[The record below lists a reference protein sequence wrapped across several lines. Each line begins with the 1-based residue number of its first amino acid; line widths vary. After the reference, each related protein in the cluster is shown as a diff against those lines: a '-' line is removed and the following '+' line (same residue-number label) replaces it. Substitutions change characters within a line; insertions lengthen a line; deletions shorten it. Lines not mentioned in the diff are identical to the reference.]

1 MKRSSCFYRDFPCE
15 EKDKFFAVC
24 FCRASNVERKANSLL
39 PVFVGN
45 AVGAERRRASA
56 VGAKRRCASAVGA
69 ERRRASA
76 VGAKRRCAS
85 AVGARGTAY
94 PRKGACFRRYP
105 GISTFCMV

>member
-1 MKRSSCFYRDFPCE
+1 MIFACFH
-15 EKDKFFAVC
+15 
-24 FCRASNVERKANSLL
+24 RASNMEQKANSF
-39 PVFVGN
+39 PFAFVGN

-56 VGAKRRCASAVGA
+56 VGAK
-69 ERRRASA
+69 RRRASA